1 MKRFLRA
8 TLLIVLAALVTYLYI
23 DGIEQVYRLHL
34 ENERTKAKIEGIAH
48 KNRSLE
54 MEIDALKN
62 DKLYIERVA
71 REELGM
77 IKEGEKIYRFKK

>member
-23 DGIEQVYRLHL
+23 DGIEGLYRLYL
-34 ENERTKAKIEGIAH
+34 ENEKTKAKIEEIAY
-48 KNRSLE
+48 KNQQLE
-54 MEIDALKN
+54 SEIDALKN
-62 DKLYIERVA
+62 DKLYIEKVA

-77 IKEGEKIYRFKK
+77 IKKGEKIYRFKK

>member
-23 DGIEQVYRLHL
+23 DGIERFYKLYL
-34 ENERTKAKIEGIAH
+34 ENEKTKAKIEEIAYE
-48 KNRSLE
+48 NRSLE

>member
-8 TLLIVLAALVTYLYI
+8 TLLIVLVALVIYLYI
-23 DGIEQVYRLHL
+23 DGIERFYKLHL
-34 ENERTKAKIEGIAH
+34 ENEKTKAKIEEIAYE
-48 KNRSLE
+48 NRSLE